1 MPNHGPALATSFLV
15 RRRFTLR
22 SISIGIALFA
32 FVGGNLPRAN
42 AAASA
47 NPLPG
52 INDKWQH
59 FKSPNFELYSRNAD
73 KASRQ
78 LLYNLE
84 LLRGVFLQHMKL
96 KERRRMEVT
105 VFYFRSEKEF
115 QAYAAPVF
123 SDQSSLAGF
132 YLGHPDRAI
141 ISMAPAEDSDSAQRV
156 IFHEYVHHLFRVAEY
171 NPPMWYNEG
180 TAEVLAGIQFDGKR
194 VQIGLPVENRAAYL
208 SLEQLLPLEQL
219 FAADPTSKIYTEE
232 KHTGVFYAQSWAL
245 LHFWHFGKSG
255 FTKEAVD
262 RFLKIAGDRELA
274 AKIDLQKHFKDSFG
288 CDYAEMLRR
297 LKVYVRTGSYQYGI
311 QPLPILSPAS
321 SYVSRTVPVDEIG
334 VRLAELALRVNRT
347 PAGKLVLLNA
357 TKDRPNDPRSFESL
371 GTDAYMEGD
380 VRTATERW
388 EQALTAGSN
397 NPAVIRELALVE
409 GRQWFGDFDD
419 SYRLPADATERMRAR
434 LLRSIE
440 LEPAQAAAYEMLAW
454 VEAFAVRPQ
463 PANINSV
470 IAQLK
475 EMSDKKQTLI
485 ALAMIMLR
493 VGKPED
499 AAAMLDHLNTLS
511 LAQKDAYA
519 VALLQKRLT
528 ADHPEVAATSKDSR
542 REVAVEIAPSGPELK
557 AQSVAL
563 PDDL

>member
-1 MPNHGPALATSFLV
+1 MAIQSSLLSAFVVQLCIRRSRAASQLVLATAF
-15 RRRFTLR
+15 
-22 SISIGIALFA
+22 FA
-32 FVGGNLPRAN
+32 MFVSAAH
-42 AAASA
+42 AAAPA

-52 INDKWQH
+52 INDKWHH

-73 KASRQ
+73 GPSRD

-84 LLRGVFLQHMKL
+84 LLRAVFLQHMKL
-96 KERRRMEVT
+96 KERRQMDVT
-105 VFYFRSEKEF
+105 VFYFRSKREF

-132 YLGHPDRAI
+132 YLPRPDRAI
-141 ISMAPAEDSDSAQRV
+141 ISMAPADDSDSAQRT

-194 VQIGLPVENRAAYL
+194 VQIGLPLENSAAYL
-208 SLEQLLPLEQL
+208 SLEKLLPLDQL

-255 FTKEAVD
+255 FSKDAID
-262 RFLKIAGDRELA
+262 RFLKVAGDRDLA
-274 AKIDLQKHFKDSFG
+274 AGTDLRKHFQDCFG
-288 CDYAEMLRR
+288 CDYPEMLRR
-297 LKVYVRTGSYQYGI
+297 LKDYVRSGSYRYGV
-311 QPLPILSPAS
+311 QPMPEFAPAS
-321 SYVSRTVPVDEIG
+321 SYVARAVPIDEIS
-334 VRLAELALRVNRT
+334 VRLAELAVRVNRT

-357 TKDRPNDPRSFESL
+357 MQDRPNDPRSFETL
-371 GTDAYMEGD
+371 GAEAFLEGD

-397 NPAVIRELALVE
+397 NPAVIRELALIE
-409 GRQWFGDFDD
+409 GQQWFSEFNE
-419 SYRLPADATERMRAR
+419 SFRLPLDATTRMRTR

-454 VEAFAVRPQ
+454 VEAFAQQPQ
-463 PANINSV
+463 AENINRV
-470 IAQLK
+470 IAHLPD
-475 EMSDKKQTLI
+475 MLDKKRTLI
-485 ALAMIMLR
+485 ALATIMLR
-493 VGKPED
+493 VEKPE
-499 AAAMLDHLNTLS
+499 AAATMLDHVNTQRLVGADAHAIS
-511 LAQKDAYA
+511 ILRERLASDYPAI
-519 VALLQKRLT
+519 
-528 ADHPEVAATSKDSR
+528 AASAAKSQ
-542 REVAVEIAPSGPELK
+542 REVAVETPLSGPGLK
-557 AQSVAL
+557 TPSVAV